1 MKKRILSFVLA
12 LCFVFTLIPAAFA
25 DSDTVSGECG
35 DNLTW
40 TLKDGT
46 LTISGT
52 GDVDYSDYAPWEKFK
67 DQITKV
73 IITQGVTSI
82 KTWGA
87 FSCCDNLVSVQLPNG
102 LKSMGESAFQG
113 CTSLKDI
120 RIPEGVVSI
129 EDGTFYRCE
138 NLASITLPE
147 SLKTIEHGA
156 FEECNSLESIT
167 IPSGV
172 TKISITSIAC
182 AKLENINVSAD
193 NKAYSSENGVL
204 FNKDKTELIRYP
216 EAKVGDSYT
225 VPSSVVSIATF
236 AFSSS
241 NLKSITLPNG
251 LKSIGGAVF
260 SLCEELRNLNIPD
273 SVTDLGAAAFV
284 RCSELT
290 TVVIPNSVSKISYN
304 TFVDCGSLKSVAI
317 PTSVKTIEER
327 AFDGCSS
334 LSDIYY
340 GGTFAQWNA
349 VEINNLDD
357 SNEALKNATIH
368 FKAPHVHSL
377 TTSVIAP
384 TCTEKG
390 YTTHTCVSC
399 GNSYK
404 DTYTN
409 ALGHSYKN
417 GKCTICG
424 AADPKYIAAP
434 ALKITTVSG
443 HPKIYWN
450 SVDGAYKYW
459 IYRSTDGKNFK
470 YYDRTSK
477 TSYTNNATNVGTLY
491 YYKVKAVK
499 AVDGKDVASVY
510 SNTRSIRCKPAA
522 PKLTLTRSAG
532 KPKLSWNSVKGADK
546 YWIYRS
552 TDGTNYKYYDSTTKT
567 TYTNN
572 STTIAQRYWY
582 KVKAVK
588 VVNGNN
594 YASVYSN
601 SDFVWVSTKAP
612 TLKIT
617 TYKGDPKITWNSVSG
632 AKLYWVFV
640 STDGKTYYFLN
651 ETKNTSYID
660 KNVKAGKKYYYK
672 VQAVALYNGTFAIP
686 SAYSYPV
693 SITAK

>member
-25 DSDTVSGECG
+25 DSETASGECG

-182 AKLENINVSAD
+182 AKLESINVSAD

-317 PTSVKTIEER
+317 PTSVKSIEER

-404 DTYTN
+404 DSYTN
-409 ALGHSYKN
+409 ALGHNYST
-417 GKCTICG
+417 GKCTRCG

>member
-1 MKKRILSFVLA
+1 MKKRILSFALA

-25 DSDTVSGECG
+25 DSETPNGVCG

-40 TLKDGT
+40 VLANGV
-46 LTISGT
+46 LTISGK
-52 GDVDYSDYAPWEKFK
+52 GEMDGCDFSAPWHDYTDE
-67 DQITKV
+67 ITKV
-73 IITQGVTSI
+73 VITQGVTSVEARAFADCPNL
-82 KTWGA
+82 KT
-87 FSCCDNLVSVQLPNG
+87 VVLPEG
-102 LKSMGESAFQG
+102 VEDIEGSAFQN
-113 CTSLKDI
+113 CTSLESIIFPNSLKSIGYSAFDSC
-120 RIPEGVVSI
+120 VSL
-129 EDGTFYRCE
+129 T
-138 NLASITLPE
+138 NITLPNNLE
-147 SLKTIEHGA
+147 IIGVAAFYGCDGLK
-156 FEECNSLESIT
+156 SIT
-167 IPSGV
+167 IPSSV
-172 TKISITSIAC
+172 TMTNEAFGGC
-182 AKLENINVSAD
+182 TGLETINVTAD
-193 NKAYSSENGVL
+193 NSTYSSENGVL
-204 FNKDKTELIRYP
+204 FNKSKTALITYP
-216 EAKVGDSYT
+216 AGKTDAAYVIPSSVIDIERGAFAYSQVKRVTIADSVKSIGANAFGTCANLENVEIPDGVTSIGGGAFQWCSTLKTVTVPNTVSKITYWTFLGCENLKSVT
-225 VPSSVVSIATF
+225 VPSSV
-236 AFSSS
+236 
-241 NLKSITLPNG
+241 
-251 LKSIGGAVF
+251 
-260 SLCEELRNLNIPD
+260 E
-273 SVTDLGAAAFV
+273 
-284 RCSELT
+284 
-290 TVVIPNSVSKISYN
+290 
-304 TFVDCGSLKSVAI
+304 
-317 PTSVKTIEER
+317 TIEAG
-327 AFDGCSS
+327 AFWGNNS
-334 LSDIYY
+334 LSDVYY
-340 GGTFAQWNA
+340 KGTSAQWNA
-349 VEINNLDD
+349 VEIVKDTNTALD
-357 SNEALKNATIH
+357 KATVH
-368 FKAPHVHSL
+368 FEEHTHSY
-377 TTSVIAP
+377 TTAVTAP
-384 TCTEKG
+384 TCTEDG
-390 YTTHTCVSC
+390 YTTHTCAC
-399 GNSYK
+399 GYSYK
-404 DTYTN
+404 DTYTK

-417 GKCTICG
+417 GKCTRCG

-459 IYRSTDGKNFK
+459 VYRSTDGKNFK

-552 TDGTNYKYYDSTTKT
+552 TDGKNYKYYDSTTKT

>member
-1 MKKRILSFVLA
+1 MKKRILSFALT
-12 LCFVFTLIPAAFA
+12 LCFVLTLIPAAFA
-25 DSDTVSGECG
+25 DSAPISGTDGDNIAWVFDNGTLTVSGSGEMSDC
-35 DNLTW
+35 TW
-40 TLKDGT
+40 
-46 LTISGT
+46 
-52 GDVDYSDYAPWEKFK
+52 YAAWDDFK
-67 DQITKV
+67 DQITKLV
-73 IITQGVTSI
+73 IEQGVT
-82 KTWGA
+82 TVGAGA
-87 FSCCDNLVSVQLPNG
+87 FDNCTALTTVVLPESLETIDFCAFSSCTALESITLPG
-102 LKSMGESAFQG
+102 SLKTIGQEAFEN
-113 CTSLKDI
+113 CTSLK
-120 RIPEGVVSI
+120 
-129 EDGTFYRCE
+129 
-138 NLASITLPE
+138 
-147 SLKTIEHGA
+147 
-156 FEECNSLESIT
+156 SIT

-172 TKISITSIAC
+172 TEIGYGPFFGCTALESINA
-182 AKLENINVSAD
+182 AAENGT
-193 NKAYSSENGVL
+193 YSSENGVL
-204 FNKDKTELIRYP
+204 LNKEKTVLIAYPAGKTDAAYAIPSSVVTINNDAFHGSQFKSVTIPDGLKTIGYAAFYACKNLESVTVPDSVISVSHFAFNQCTALKTATMPNGVSTI
-216 EAKVGDSYT
+216 SYGTFNDCTSLKSVT
-225 VPSSVVSIATF
+225 VPSSV
-236 AFSSS
+236 
-241 NLKSITLPNG
+241 KSIEG
-251 LKSIGGAVF
+251 K
-260 SLCEELRNLNIPD
+260 
-273 SVTDLGAAAFV
+273 AF
-284 RCSELT
+284 
-290 TVVIPNSVSKISYN
+290 YN
-304 TFVDCGSLKSVAI
+304 CTG
-317 PTSVKTIEER
+317 
-327 AFDGCSS
+327 
-334 LSDIYY
+334 LSDVYY
-340 GGTFAQWNA
+340 KGTSAQWNA
-349 VEINNLDD
+349 VEIVKDTNTALD
-357 SNEALKNATIH
+357 KATVH
-368 FKAPHVHSL
+368 FEEHTHSY
-377 TTSVIAP
+377 TTAVTAP
-384 TCTEKG
+384 TCTEDG
-390 YTTHTCVSC
+390 YTTHTCAC
-399 GNSYK
+399 GDSYK
-404 DTYTN
+404 DTYTK
-409 ALGHSYKN
+409 ALGHSYKS
-417 GKCTICG
+417 GKCTRCG

>member
-25 DSDTVSGECG
+25 DSAPTSGKCG
-35 DNLTW
+35 DNVTW
-40 TLKDGT
+40 EEKNGT

-52 GDVDYSDYAPWEKFK
+52 VDVDYSDYAPWEEFK

-73 IITQGVTSI
+73 VITQGVTSI

-156 FEECNSLESIT
+156 FEECNSLENIT

-182 AKLENINVSAD
+182 AKLESINVSAD
-193 NKAYSSENGVL
+193 NKVYSSENGVL

-317 PTSVKTIEER
+317 PTSVKSIEER

-404 DTYTN
+404 DSYTN
-409 ALGHSYKN
+409 ALGHNYST
-417 GKCTICG
+417 GKCTRCG

-459 IYRSTDGKNFK
+459 VYRSTDGKNFK

-640 STDGKTYYFLN
+640 STDGKTYYYLN

>member
-25 DSDTVSGECG
+25 DSETVSGECG

-317 PTSVKTIEER
+317 PTSVKSIEER

-404 DTYTN
+404 DSYTK

-417 GKCTICG
+417 GKCTRCG

-477 TSYTNNATNVGTLY
+477 TSYTNNSTNVGTLY

-499 AVDGKDVASVY
+499 AVDGKDIASVY
-510 SNTRSIRCKPAA
+510 STTRSIRCKPAA

-572 STTIAQRYWY
+572 STNLAQRYWY

-617 TYKGDPKITWNSVSG
+617 TYKGDPKITWNAVSG

-640 STDGKTYYFLN
+640 STDGKTYYYLN

-672 VQAVALYNGTFAIP
+672 VQAVAMYNGTFAIP

>member
-25 DSDTVSGECG
+25 DSETVSGECG

-317 PTSVKTIEER
+317 PTSVKSIEER

-404 DTYTN
+404 DSYTN

-459 IYRSTDGKNFK
+459 IYRSTDGKTFK